1 MNLAFGI
8 VFLWLGAALIWVASH
23 GTDAGSP
30 WEAYQQIIGAVR
42 KGVTE

>member
-8 VFLWLGAALIWVASH
+8 LFLWLGAAFIWIAAH
-23 GTDAGSP
+23 GTDAGTP
-30 WEAYQQIIGAVR
+30 WEAYQQVIKAVR